1 MYSRRSPMENLI
13 EGLHPTWSEL
23 YEMQVPLHFGDAV
36 KERQQFQDLAICDLS
51 VLYKLGVK
59 GPGSAEWLQTQGIQV
74 PEAVYQW
81 LPLAGGGIVARVD
94 RQEFF
99 LEDGLASPRTP
110 QLSVALGDPVP
121 GVQRVWRQDAGV
133 LLSGRKSTEVLAQTC
148 GLPVEPLSSSLIMTR
163 IAGISAALLPF
174 QVDGV
179 QVFRLWFPPTYGPYL
194 WETLSEIVRELGGSP
209 VGLAVLGA

>member
-1 MYSRRSPMENLI
+1 MYSRSSPMASLV
-13 EGLHPTWSEL
+13 EGMRPTWTEL
-23 YEMQVPLHFGDAV
+23 YEMQVPLHFGDAA
-36 KERQQFQDLAICDLS
+36 KERKQFEDLAICDLS

-59 GPGSAEWLQTQGIQV
+59 GSGSAEWLQTQGIQV
-74 PEAVYQW
+74 PGAVYEW
-81 LPLAGGGIVARVD
+81 LPLAGAGIVARVD
-94 RQEFF
+94 RHEFF

-133 LLSGRKSTEVLAQTC
+133 LLSGRKSGEVLAQTC
-148 GLPVEPLSSSLIMTR
+148 GLPLEPLSNSLIMTR
-163 IAGISAALLPF
+163 VAGISASLLSL

-179 QVFRLWFPPTYGPYL
+179 QVFRLWFPPTYGPYI
-194 WETLSEIVRELGGSP
+194 WETLSEIVRELGGGP